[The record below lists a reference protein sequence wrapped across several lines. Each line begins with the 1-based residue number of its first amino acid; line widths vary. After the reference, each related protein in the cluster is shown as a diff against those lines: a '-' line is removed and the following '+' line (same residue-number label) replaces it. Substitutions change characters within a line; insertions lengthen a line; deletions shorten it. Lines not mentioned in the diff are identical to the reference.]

1 MVTIGRSTD
10 FAAAFADARGAGFGR
25 GQVNVAIHGVTAE
38 EVRQIAVAAHEAEFT
53 VDAVGCYM
61 NPLRMADPDAALPD
75 GSDWKTLAANMGMMN
90 GVERLVC
97 WSGTLSKS
105 LGAPNLLNQEEDAFN
120 RLFVTLHG
128 LLEQIRGLPVRIILE
143 PYTTHVL
150 SDARSCL
157 RMAQKFPGG
166 EVRVVLDGPNVVAA
180 ADFGA
185 RDARV
190 QEFATEVAPAVGLIH
205 LKDLGRD
212 AAGHRAFLPAGR
224 GTLSYAPY
232 LRAIAQHVPE
242 VPAIIEGAPTVAETR
257 QARLF
262 VEGVLKEYR
271 L

>member
-1 MVTIGRSTD
+1 MVTITEDTD
-10 FAAAFADARGAGFGR
+10 FAAAFAGAREAGFAR
-25 GQVNVAIHGVTAE
+25 GQVTVAIHGVTAE
-38 EVRQIAVAAHEAEFT
+38 EVRQMAVAAHEAEFH
-53 VDAVGCYM
+53 VDAVGCYI
-61 NPLRMADPDAALPD
+61 NPLRMADPDALLPD
-75 GSDWKTLAANMGMMN
+75 INDWKTLAANMGMMN

-120 RLFVTLHG
+120 RLFMTLHG
-128 LLEQIRGLPVRIILE
+128 MMEQIRGLPVRIILE

-150 SDARSCL
+150 GDARSCL

-166 EVRVVLDGPNVVAA
+166 EVRAVLDGPNIVAA

-190 QEFATEVAPAVGLIH
+190 QEFVADVAPAVGLIH

-212 AAGHRAFLPAGR
+212 EAGHRAFLPAGR
-224 GTLSYAPY
+224 GLLAYGPY
-232 LRAIAQHVPE
+232 LRAIVQHTPE
-242 VPAIIEGAPTVAETR
+242 VPAIIEAVQTVEEMR
-257 QARLF
+257 QARVF